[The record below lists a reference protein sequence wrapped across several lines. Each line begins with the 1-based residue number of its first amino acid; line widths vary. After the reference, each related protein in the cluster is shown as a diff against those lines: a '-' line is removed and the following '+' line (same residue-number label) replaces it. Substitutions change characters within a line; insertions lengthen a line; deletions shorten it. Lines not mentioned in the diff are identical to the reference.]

1 MKIISA
7 QRRLRELAELGVDVS
22 KYRGVKVFKSGKT
35 REIWNITQE
44 DLSEI
49 SKLRAEARPTAR
61 KKAGKK
67 PLEKVK
73 REKKDVSLDTAKR
86 YLKAMKDR
94 GDDVSFYEGFQVSKW
109 GVIYG
114 FKWNIT
120 KEDIPTIQRLK
131 AESDR
136 RQKAREQGETDVDY
150 GDDVDYS
157 IDDEIAPTDE
167 ATRVYHD
174 VLDIISAIDVGTI
187 PRTEEHLK
195 QMDYD
200 VQQVRDYWTE
210 RVKQM
215 FKTDPSGY
223 AERWSNNLEQI
234 HAVIMKG
241 VEMIDSDHNFILEVV
256 SNRLSKLIGL

>member
-44 DLSEI
+44 DLIEI

-61 KKAGKK
+61 KKVGKK

-73 REKKDVSLDTAKR
+73 RETKDVSLDTAKR

-136 RQKAREQGETDVDY
+136 RQKQKEEGVIDGID
-150 GDDVDYS
+150 G
-157 IDDEIAPTDE
+157 IDDEGDVAPTDE

-195 QMDYD
+195 QMNYD

-215 FKTDPSGY
+215 FKADPSGY